1 VRFIPRTLELAGS
14 GVGGESNEEDAMS
27 VKPAYERP
35 AVAVLGSI
43 RDLTLAVGAG
53 TPIDACFTQ
62 SGNPVA
68 GSPGG
73 TVVPNGLNCQALSA

>member
-1 VRFIPRTLELAGS
+1 MIF
-14 GVGGESNEEDAMS
+14 
-27 VKPAYERP
+27 KPAYERP

-53 TPIDACFTQ
+53 NPIDICFTQ
-62 SGNPVA
+62 SGNPVN

-73 TVVPNGLNCQALSA
+73 TTVPNGVNCQALSA